1 MKNRSFKHAHPAK
14 WSICQALVCLAPS
27 LGFAMPATELPALQA
42 REGEQQPVFVAS
54 TVALESMNLL
64 QVYEAAQLQDASF
77 QAAKATAAGERE
89 RLPQAKAQMLPSLS
103 ASLSRNNNQLESKS
117 SNNLGQEITTNVG
130 YPSSNKTLTLRQ
142 ALYRPQLTAQ
152 YEQAQAQ
159 VDAAAATL
167 AQEEQS
173 LVVRVSSIYFEALL
187 THDQLALV
195 LAQQDA
201 YTTQLDAARK
211 ALASGSGIRTDID
224 EAQARLDMSAAQALE
239 ARQNMAY
246 TLAQLQSLINQ
257 PVSKLATLDVASLQL
272 DYPEPNRLERW
283 LERAEQNSPQ
293 IQSLKAR
300 IEVARQEVDK
310 TRSGHYPTLDALAQW
325 TQSESENVTN
335 TSSRYT
341 NNSIGLQLNIPLFSG
356 GYVNAAVRQ
365 ALAGQERAEQTLEA
379 SRRELEL
386 RVHKEFRGVTEN
398 ILKIKALEQALR
410 SAEQLVVSNR
420 KAQQAGSRTM
430 LDILNAQQQRTL
442 VQRDLAQARYLYLLS
457 KVRLLALAGGAD
469 RAAVAAINRM
479 LRHW

>member
-1 MKNRSFKHAHPAK
+1 M
-14 WSICQALVCLAPS
+14 
-27 LGFAMPATELPALQA
+27 
-42 REGEQQPVFVAS
+42 
-54 TVALESMNLL
+54 
-64 QVYEAAQLQDASF
+64 
-77 QAAKATAAGERE
+77 
-89 RLPQAKAQMLPSLS
+89 
-103 ASLSRNNNQLESKS
+103 
-117 SNNLGQEITTNVG
+117 
-130 YPSSNKTLTLRQ
+130 
-142 ALYRPQLTAQ
+142 
-152 YEQAQAQ
+152 
-159 VDAAAATL
+159 
-167 AQEEQS
+167 
-173 LVVRVSSIYFEALL
+173 
-187 THDQLALV
+187 
-195 LAQQDA
+195 
-201 YTTQLDAARK
+201 
-211 ALASGSGIRTDID
+211 
-224 EAQARLDMSAAQALE
+224 
-239 ARQNMAY
+239 
-246 TLAQLQSLINQ
+246 
-257 PVSKLATLDVASLQL
+257 
-272 DYPEPNRLERW
+272 
-283 LERAEQNSPQ
+283 
-293 IQSLKAR
+293 
-300 IEVARQEVDK
+300 
-310 TRSGHYPTLDALAQW
+310 DALAQW